1 MAYSNLFV
9 DSDIIL
15 DLFLQRE
22 PYSKFTQILLAQSK
36 IDGFILNTST
46 LIIANLNYVL
56 TGRVGK
62 LKVKE
67 SIMIISEEMNVLP
80 FEKDIIT
87 LAINSSFTDFEDSL
101 QHFIAQKYHC
111 DLIITRNTKDYKHSA
126 IPILT
131 AEQFLQTL

>member
-1 MAYSNLFV
+1 MAYNNLFV

-15 DLFLQRE
+15 DLFLERE
-22 PYSKFTQILLAQSK
+22 PHSKFTQILLAQSK
-36 IDGFILNTST
+36 IAGFNLNTST

-56 TGRVGK
+56 TGRIGK
-62 LKVKE
+62 LKAKE

-87 LAINSSFTDFEDSL
+87 LALNSSFTDFEDSL
-101 QHFIAQKYHC
+101 QYFIAQKHNC
-111 DLIITRNTKDYKHSA
+111 DAIITRNTKDYKHST
-126 IPILT
+126 IPVLT